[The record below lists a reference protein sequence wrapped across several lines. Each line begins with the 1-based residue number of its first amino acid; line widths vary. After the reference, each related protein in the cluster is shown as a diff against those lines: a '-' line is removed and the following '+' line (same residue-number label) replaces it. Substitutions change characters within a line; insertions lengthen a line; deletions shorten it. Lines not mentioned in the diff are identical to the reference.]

1 MFGAI
6 VGAACLIGL
15 IKVIRGRR
23 GWHGGYGHRHGWHH
37 GHRHGCGH
45 GGGCGGGGC
54 GDAYDRG
61 GRGRFGAE
69 DDDGA
74 WGGSSRDGSPFIL
87 RSLFERLNTTPGQER
102 VIQEA
107 VNELKQAGRKIHEE
121 RRSTVKDVA
130 DAIRG
135 DDFSTEAMG
144 NAFAR
149 VDGAVETMRTAAFS
163 ALAKVHDALD
173 ENQRKKLA
181 DLLARFGGPSRFA
194 DDMFRN

>member
-1 MFGAI
+1 MLGAI

-15 IKVIRGRR
+15 IKVIRGGR
-23 GWHGGYGHRHGWHH
+23 GWHNGGGYGHRHGHH
-37 GHRHGCGH
+37 SHGHHGHGCGHRHGCGD
-45 GGGCGGGGC
+45 GS
-54 GDAYDRG
+54 YDGG
-61 GRGRFGAE
+61 GRGHGRFGGE
-69 DDDGA
+69 EE
-74 WGGSSRDGSPFIL
+74 WGGGSPFIL

-102 VIQEA
+102 VIKDA
-107 VNELKQAGRKIHEE
+107 VNELKQAGKKIREE

-130 DAIRG
+130 DAVRG

-173 ENQRKKLA
+173 ETQRKKLA
-181 DLLARFGGPSRFA
+181 DLLSRLGGPSRFA
-194 DDMFRN
+194 DDFFGEGGN